1 MIVTAIAL
9 AVVAIAALVTLIWTL
24 DKHEHEREQWA
35 KEREQW
41 AKERKQ
47 LVDRAIARH
56 AGEVVALGREPKPK
70 VERDP
75 ASIIYTEGLT

>member
-1 MIVTAIAL
+1 MND
-9 AVVAIAALVTLIWTL
+9 AVVLSLIFGAVIVALLVTLIWTL
-24 DKHEHEREQWA
+24 DKHEAEREQWA
-35 KEREQW
+35 T
-41 AKERKQ
+41 ERKQ

-56 AGEVVALGREPKPK
+56 AGEVVALDREPKPK